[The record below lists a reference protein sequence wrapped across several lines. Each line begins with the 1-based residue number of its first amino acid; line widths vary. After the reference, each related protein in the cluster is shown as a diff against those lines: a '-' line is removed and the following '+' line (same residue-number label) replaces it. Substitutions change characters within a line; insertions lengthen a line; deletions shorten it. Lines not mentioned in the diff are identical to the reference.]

1 MYKLITSCALVM
13 ASASP
18 YAQAEWVERDYSDF
32 NTHHNEVVEIVYTDL
47 SAHNFVKINF
57 DLFILNSWD
66 GTTSQP
72 NDPTR
77 GNDYWGLYIGDE
89 RGEISSTSYTFTNFG
104 GFTSETNPDRSWD
117 YYAAGD
123 NYEGLNNMYGLR
135 IFENYN
141 DGFVFNHTS
150 DTLVLRFYDAGL
162 YGADESWI
170 VDNLFVATSD
180 NSIEL
185 DAIGNLQ
192 DVPVSHVGLLSLT
205 LLGASRLFR
214 RKNPLLKLQNR

>member
-1 MYKLITSCALVM
+1 MRKLMTATATLAACVSL
-13 ASASP
+13 SAH
-18 YAQAEWVERDYSDF
+18 AEWVERDYSDF
-32 NTHHNEVVEIVYTDL
+32 NTHHNDIVEIVYTDL
-47 SAHNFVKINF
+47 NTHNFVKFNF

-72 NDPTR
+72 DDPTR

-89 RGEISSTSYTFTNFG
+89 NGEIATISYTFTNFG
-104 GFTSETNPDRSWD
+104 SFTSETNPDRSWD

-141 DGFVFNHTS
+141 DGYVFNHTGE
-150 DTLVLRFYDAGL
+150 TLTLRFFDSGL

-170 VDNLFVATSD
+170 VDNLFVATSED
-180 NSIEL
+180 SIEL

-192 DVPVSHVGLLSLT
+192 DVPVSHVGLISLS

-214 RKNPLLKLQNR
+214 SRNALLKRQNR